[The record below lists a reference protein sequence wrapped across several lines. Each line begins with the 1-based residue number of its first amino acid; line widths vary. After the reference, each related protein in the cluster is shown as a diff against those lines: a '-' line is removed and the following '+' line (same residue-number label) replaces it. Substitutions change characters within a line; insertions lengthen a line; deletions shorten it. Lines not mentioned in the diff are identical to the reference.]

1 MQPSRMSSI
10 HQRSLAMAA
19 RRAFRLSGLI
29 AGSVQGPFT
38 VPNSVRLCGRD
49 VDGKWSDVATRQSA
63 SIGPL
68 STLHP
73 YQEGSHRRVE
83 YRRSTKVDKAQGQA
97 PIPQGAWRSTI
108 CEDPPPKNKKQ
119 PQRQSP
125 KPRREA
131 SARNPPSQESH
142 PIPSLLCLFS
152 SRRH

>member
-1 MQPSRMSSI
+1 MRPWQADTPARDEWD
-10 HQRSLAMAA
+10 QLAENLNLMIDRIEA
-19 RRAFRLSGLI
+19 L
-29 AGSVQGPFT
+29 
-38 VPNSVRLCGRD
+38 
-49 VDGKWSDVATRQSA
+49 KEHATRRRPA
-63 SIGPL
+63 SLGPL
-68 STLHP
+68 STHHP
-73 YQEGSHRRVE
+73 YQEDSHRRVE

-119 PQRQSP
+119 PQRQSR

-152 SRRH
+152 SRRD